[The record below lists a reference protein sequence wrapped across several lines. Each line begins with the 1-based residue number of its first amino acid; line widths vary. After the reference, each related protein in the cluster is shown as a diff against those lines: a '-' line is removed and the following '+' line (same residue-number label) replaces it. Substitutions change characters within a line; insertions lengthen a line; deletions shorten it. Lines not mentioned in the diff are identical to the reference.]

1 MVTSRTPGASDS
13 RDRLG
18 SRRGGRPHPG
28 RSVRHPDGAH
38 PVGRRPL
45 PESGSRPV
53 WRFPRQRLTGAA
65 AAPDRLTGRLTGRL
79 AGTLAGSLTGRLA
92 GRLMRRQSLLAD
104 RIAARAGGLVARRSV
119 QLLGCLIAAGWAA
132 AFPLVSD
139 LPNQKLWGLVAAPAY
154 LLAGLAVCVLPTRL
168 AGRVAAGIALLGAVL
183 APLGVLAAQG
193 RHQSEVMVVERSAQL
208 LLHTGTPY
216 LPDPATVTDFNP
228 YLPAMAL
235 FGMPRALLGSGNP
248 VALVL
253 GDARIWFA
261 LTFLGCLVVSWRLLR
276 PSRGHSP
283 LLPLG
288 VLTGSPLIA
297 LTLAVGG
304 VDLPLIG
311 VCCLAMALAARDRTI
326 AAGLVLALACTL
338 KWTAWPALPVAAL
351 LLWRLYGRR
360 PAARATL
367 TCLLASGAVIL
378 PFALTRAKDLKD
390 QVIRFPLGLTSIHTP
405 AGSPLP
411 GKVLADLGPVGH
423 TISLVLLVL
432 GGVAV
437 AVRLLLRPPTSAIAA
452 ADLLAAGLTVAFML
466 APAGRFGYL
475 ALPAVLA
482 IWPRLAGRRWT
493 GRQLTA
499 GHTIA
504 VDETLAVPS

>member
-1 MVTSRTPGASDS
+1 MSLT
-13 RDRLG
+13 
-18 SRRGGRPHPG
+18 GRPE
-28 RSVRHPDGAH
+28 RTEAAAA
-38 PVGRRPL
+38 
-45 PESGSRPV
+45 PER
-53 WRFPRQRLTGAA
+53 RFPRQRLAA
-65 AAPDRLTGRLTGRL
+65 RPLPAAERLTDRWPGRFARL
-79 AGTLAGSLTGRLA
+79 AAKAGPLLGR
-92 GRLMRRQSLLAD
+92 RW
-104 RIAARAGGLVARRSV
+104 VH
-119 QLLGCLIAAGWAA
+119 LLGCLVAAGWAA

-139 LPNQKLWGLVAAPAY
+139 LGNQRLWGTVAAPAY
-154 LLAGLAVCVLPTRL
+154 LLAGLAVVTLPPRL
-168 AGRVAAGIALLGAVL
+168 AGRVAAAVALLGAVL
-183 APLGVLAAQG
+183 APLGVLAVQG
-193 RHQSEVMVVERSAQL
+193 LHQSEVMVVERSAQL
-208 LLHTGTPY
+208 LLHTGSPY
-216 LPDPATVTDFNP
+216 LPHPSAVTDFNP
-228 YLPAMAL
+228 YLPAMTL

-248 VALVL
+248 VSLVL

-261 LTFLGCLVVSWRLLR
+261 LTFLGCLVLSWRLLR
-276 PSRGHSP
+276 PARGYSP

-311 VCCLAMALAARDRTI
+311 VCCLAVALAARDRTI
-326 AAGLVLALACTL
+326 AAGLVLAIACTL
-338 KWTAWPALPVAAL
+338 KWTAWPALPVAVL

-360 PAARATL
+360 PAARAAL
-367 TCLLASGAVIL
+367 TCLLVSAAVIL
-378 PFALTRAKDLKD
+378 PFALTRAQDLKD
-390 QVIRFPLGLTSIHTP
+390 QVIRFPLGLTAIHTP

-423 TISLVLLVL
+423 TVSLVLMVL

-437 AVRLLLRPPTSAIAA
+437 AARLLLRPPTSAIAA

-493 GRQLTA
+493 GRQL
-499 GHTIA
+499 G
-504 VDETLAVPS
+504 VDHAMVADEALAVPS

>member
-1 MVTSRTPGASDS
+1 MLRGIPQQ
-13 RDRLG
+13 RDTDAGDPEQPVSLRVPLMERLG
-18 SRRGGRPHPG
+18 
-28 RSVRHPDGAH
+28 A
-38 PVGRRPL
+38 
-45 PESGSRPV
+45 
-53 WRFPRQRLTGAA
+53 
-65 AAPDRLTGRLTGRL
+65 RL
-79 AGTLAGSLTGRLA
+79 AAVVD
-92 GRLMRRQSLLAD
+92 RRAVHL
-104 RIAARAGGLVARRSV
+104 I
-119 QLLGCLIAAGWAA
+119 GCLIAAGWAA
-132 AFPLVSD
+132 AFPLVSN
-139 LPNQKLWGLVAAPAY
+139 LPNQKLWGMVAAPAY
-154 LLAGLAVCVLPTRL
+154 LLAGLAVCTLPTRF
-168 AGRVAAGIALLGAVL
+168 AGRAAAGIALLGAVL
-183 APLGVLAAQG
+183 LPLGVLAAQG
-193 RHQSEVMVVERSAQL
+193 RHQSEVMVVERSARL
-208 LLHTGTPY
+208 LLHTGSPY
-216 LPDPATVTDFNP
+216 LAHPVKVTDFNP
-228 YLPAMAL
+228 YLPAMTL

-276 PSRGHSP
+276 PAPRHSP

-338 KWTAWPALPVAAL
+338 KWTAWPALPVAVL
-351 LLWRLYGRR
+351 LVWRLYGRR
-360 PAARATL
+360 PAARTAL
-367 TCLLASGAVIL
+367 TGLLAAGAVIL
-378 PFALTRAKDLKD
+378 PFLLTQAEQLKD
-390 QVIRFPLGLTSIHTP
+390 QVVRFPLGLAAVQTP

-423 TISLVLLVL
+423 TVSLVLLVL
-432 GGVAV
+432 GGAAV
-437 AVRLLLRPPTSAIAA
+437 AVRLVLRPPTSAVAA

-482 IWPRLAGRRWT
+482 IWPRLAARSWT
-493 GRQLTA
+493 GRRPRAVAPAEEGA
-499 GHTIA
+499 GVTVA
-504 VDETLAVPS
+504 R

>member
-1 MVTSRTPGASDS
+1 MLREIPRQRDLTGPDHGPSDASRTPRVERIGA
-13 RDRLG
+13 
-18 SRRGGRPHPG
+18 
-28 RSVRHPDGAH
+28 
-38 PVGRRPL
+38 
-45 PESGSRPV
+45 
-53 WRFPRQRLTGAA
+53 
-65 AAPDRLTGRLTGRL
+65 RL
-79 AGTLAGSLTGRLA
+79 ATVVD
-92 GRLMRRQSLLAD
+92 RRAVHL
-104 RIAARAGGLVARRSV
+104 I
-119 QLLGCLIAAGWAA
+119 GCLIAAGWAA
-132 AFPLVSD
+132 AFPLVSN
-139 LPNQKLWGLVAAPAY
+139 LPNQKLWGAVAAPAY
-154 LLAGLAVCVLPTRL
+154 LLAGLAVCTLPTRF
-168 AGRVAAGIALLGAVL
+168 AGRVAAGIALVGAVL
-183 APLGVLAAQG
+183 LPLGVLAAQG

-208 LLHTGTPY
+208 LLHTGSPY
-216 LPDPATVTDFNP
+216 LAQPERVTDFNP

-248 VALVL
+248 VTMVL

-276 PSRGHSP
+276 PARTYSP

-338 KWTAWPALPVAAL
+338 KWTAWPALPVAVL
-351 LLWRLYGRR
+351 LVWRLYGRR
-360 PAARATL
+360 PAARTAL
-367 TCLLASGAVIL
+367 TGLLAAGAVIL
-378 PFALTRAKDLKD
+378 PFLVTQTQQLKD
-390 QVIRFPLGLTSIHTP
+390 QVVRFPLGLAAVQTP

-432 GGVAV
+432 GGAAV
-437 AVRLLLRPPTSAIAA
+437 AVRLVLRPPTSAVAA

-482 IWPRLAGRRWT
+482 IWPRLAARSWT
-493 GRQLTA
+493 GRRRSSAPAADEDA
-499 GHTIA
+499 G
-504 VDETLAVPS
+504 VAVPS